1 MTLDDGSSSAPVLAV
16 LDYGIGNLRSAQKAL
31 QKVGADARLTADP
44 EVVALAD
51 GVVLPGVGAFG
62 RCLEALG
69 DTGLWSTARDTAS
82 TAATGTGRPF
92 LGICVGLQMLHQ
104 GSAEAP
110 GVPGLGV
117 LPGEVTLLSG
127 DVKRPQMQWNRL
139 EAAGDADKHPML
151 TGLGDDPWAYFVHSY
166 AAPVGPDTVAT
177 CTYGG
182 KVCGAEARGVLW
194 ACQFH
199 PEKSSST
206 GLQVLENFVALVA
219 NRAQNRDGS
228 GL

>member
-1 MTLDDGSSSAPVLAV
+1 VTLEAGTNSAPLLAV

-31 QKVGADARLTADP
+31 QKVGANAQLTADP
-44 EVVALAD
+44 EVVAAAD

-62 RCLEALG
+62 RCIEALA
-69 DTGLWSTARDTAS
+69 DSGLWTPALDAAS
-82 TAATGTGRPF
+82 SAATGTGRPF
-92 LGICVGLQMLHQ
+92 LGICVGLQMLHE

-117 LPGEVTLLSG
+117 LSGEVALLSE

-139 EAAGDADKHPML
+139 EASGDADKHPML
-151 TGLGDDPWAYFVHSY
+151 SDLGDDPWVYFVHSY

-206 GLQVLENFVALVA
+206 GLQVLENFVALVVE
-219 NRAQNRDGS
+219 RAQKRDGL

>member
-1 MTLDDGSSSAPVLAV
+1 
-16 LDYGIGNLRSAQKAL
+16 
-31 QKVGADARLTADP
+31 
-44 EVVALAD
+44 
-51 GVVLPGVGAFG
+51 
-62 RCLEALG
+62 
-69 DTGLWSTARDTAS
+69 
-82 TAATGTGRPF
+82 
-92 LGICVGLQMLHQ
+92 
-104 GSAEAP
+104 
-110 GVPGLGV
+110 
-117 LPGEVTLLSG
+117 
-127 DVKRPQMQWNRL
+127 MQWIRL